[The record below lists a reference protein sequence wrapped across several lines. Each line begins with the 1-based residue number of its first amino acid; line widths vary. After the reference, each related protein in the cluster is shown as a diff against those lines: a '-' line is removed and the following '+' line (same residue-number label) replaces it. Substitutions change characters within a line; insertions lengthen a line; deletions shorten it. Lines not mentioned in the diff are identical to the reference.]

1 VSIGVISPRAND
13 WFVGRSVVVPRLLP
27 SRWHNIAALERILDS
42 STGPSYHQR
51 YLLSAAAFF
60 ASSTRTSSSPE
71 PKASWWLW
79 WCRRWLRQ
87 RPSSS
92 LNELKYATYSAAS
105 TLFYSDTPPSCHPQD
120 HSQLQPQQ
128 LFTTL
133 PVRYEACTTT
143 PPIRRSSKVPARFPV
158 VVDLVLSVQPVI
170 LSKAIT
176 SRSAAG
182 LRRSRESL

>member
-1 VSIGVISPRAND
+1 MVSPRAND
-13 WFVGRSVVVPRLLP
+13 WFVGCSVVIPRLLP
-27 SRWHNIAALERILDS
+27 SQWIEITTLESILGS
-42 STGPSYHQR
+42 STGPSYHQKND
-51 YLLSAAAFF
+51 LSAAVFF
-60 ASSTRTSSSPE
+60 ASSTRTSLWPG
-71 PKASWWLW
+71 PTASWWS

-92 LNELKYATYSAAS
+92 LDELKYATYSAAS

-158 VVDLVLSVQPVI
+158 VVELVLSVQPVI